1 MTNNSILATYIN
13 TDQTALIEVAYDT
26 CPELP
31 INNDDLPY
39 RIYIETLNTN
49 DSNQSLIN
57 ELFNGDPVQYQKF
70 HGHCHDS
77 AKLCHR
83 LAKIAASQ
91 NKTIIPI
98 DKYQHST
105 VRYYLGANDCWDM
118 STVGFAV
125 IDSTDPTEVDH
136 LAVDIEN
143 TLDRVTDYANGYVY
157 CVTEYSLNPIHH
169 TKEDIIDHCDSI
181 YACLTTA
188 NVIGQPLADT
198 GDDTPASIL
207 ADTPDFNYQNIHDVV
222 AVLAE
227 QPKNWHPAKTI
238 TIVSYDFESSDQ
250 A

>member
-1 MTNNSILATYIN
+1 MNNNSILATYIN
-13 TDQTALIEVAYDT
+13 TDQTALIEVTYDT
-26 CPELP
+26 YPKLP
-31 INNDDLPY
+31 IDNDDLPY
-39 RIYIETLNTN
+39 RIYIETLNTD
-49 DSNQSLIN
+49 DSNQSLTR
-57 ELFNGDPVQYQKF
+57 ELFNGDPGQYQTF
-70 HGHCHDS
+70 HGHCHNS

-83 LAKIAASQ
+83 LDKIAASQ
-91 NKTIIPI
+91 NKTVIPI

-105 VRYYLGANDCWDM
+105 VCYYLSANDCWDM

-169 TKEDIIDHCDSI
+169 TKENIIDSCDGI

-188 NVIGQPLADT
+188 NVIDQPLADT

-238 TIVSYDFESSDQ
+238 TNVSYDFE
-250 A
+250 